1 MYKIIYKKQV
11 VKFIKKR
18 VPKEKQKILEC
29 FEILKEN
36 PYPINRSIDVKK
48 LQGKNGFRLRVGDYR
63 FLYDIEDD
71 NLIIYMEDA
80 NNRGDIYK

>member
-11 VKFIKKR
+11 IKFIKKR
-18 VPKEKQKILEC
+18 SKKEKYKILEK
-29 FEILKEN
+29 LKLLRKN
-36 PYPINRSIDVKK
+36 PYPSNMNLDIKK
-48 LQGKNGFRLRVGDYR
+48 LQAKSGFRLRIGDYR

-80 NNRGDIYK
+80 NNRGNIY

>member
-11 VKFIKKR
+11 IKFIKKR
-18 VPKEKQKILEC
+18 SKKEKYKILEK
-29 FEILKEN
+29 LKLLRKN
-36 PYPINRSIDVKK
+36 PYPNNMNLDIKK
-48 LQGKNGFRLRVGDYR
+48 LQAKSGFRLRIGDYR

-80 NNRGDIYK
+80 NNRGNIY